1 MGEKLKGLVG
11 GDRNTER
18 FAVGCGET
26 TAGSENPICLGI
38 PLSGG
43 HGAAIMWES

>member
-1 MGEKLKGLVG
+1 MKGLVV

-18 FAVGCGET
+18 FTVGCEET
-26 TAGSENPICLGI
+26 TAGSEDPKSLGI
-38 PLSGG
+38 LLSGG